1 MQFAHL
7 AVVDIFFI
15 SINTIILYQPVAL
28 YPPARCVWHFWFTS
42 LQCLEPRSG
51 WVNEWPPFQCCWHAV
66 GTARLQHHVPSLRTS
81 AWELFVYFTRF
92 LSSKKS
98 SFERRDNWVSQS
110 LWPNW
115 QVFHV
120 KGMNVLAKQF
130 LERVHPQLNI
140 PFFLNSAGLTLFSF
154 VHSPSFNH
162 LSFGGKRWRAIIL
175 GKMHVD
181 RLQSSLINTLNQTLQ
196 VGIVTPWLLRTDPM
210 YPEFAATTRCLLQ
223 CRKHGL

>member
-7 AVVDIFFI
+7 AVVDIVFHI
-15 SINTIILYQPVAL
+15 YQYYHPLWINLWLI
-28 YPPARCVWHFWFTS
+28 YPPAPCVWHFWFTS

-66 GTARLQHHVPSLRTS
+66 GIARLQHHVPSLRTS

-120 KGMNVLAKQF
+120 KGMNVLAKQRDEVPLAV
-130 LERVHPQLNI
+130 LERVHPQLSSHFFKECMADI
-140 PFFLNSAGLTLFSF
+140 LQLCPFSKLQPF
-154 VHSPSFNH
+154 VFWGEEVKGHHS
-162 LSFGGKRWRAIIL
+162 WQDAC
-175 GKMHVD
+175 
-181 RLQSSLINTLNQTLQ
+181 
-196 VGIVTPWLLRTDPM
+196 W
-210 YPEFAATTRCLLQ
+210 
-223 CRKHGL
+223 